1 MITTLWY
8 STKGKTTETSKRLL
22 IAGVGKGEEEEA
34 MEQTEHRGFLGS

>member
-34 MEQTEHRGFLGS
+34 ME